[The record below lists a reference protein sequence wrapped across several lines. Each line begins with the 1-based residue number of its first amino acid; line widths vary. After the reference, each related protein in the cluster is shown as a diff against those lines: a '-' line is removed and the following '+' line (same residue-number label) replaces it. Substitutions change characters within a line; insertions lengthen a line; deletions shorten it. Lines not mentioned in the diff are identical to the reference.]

1 VIQAPLAEGHGP
13 NGITGSTFR
22 TPGTAAASAA
32 RLVLAPF
39 LFTRVLTTIVTLAAV
54 TLLSSPTTCPDVC
67 HPSTNPLLDAATR
80 WDAKAY
86 VDIAHDGYGAVPANN
101 AYFPLYPFLM
111 RLLATLFGGSSD
123 AYLIAGVL
131 ISNIALLVAL
141 VYLASLVTIDHDVAA
156 GTRAALYLLV
166 FPTSVFLAVVYPES
180 LLLALSIGAVYHAR
194 RGQWLP
200 AAILGALAALT
211 RPFIGAAVALPL
223 AIEAYR
229 RSGVRAA
236 LAAAAPAAVALVG
249 WLVVLWRIT
258 GDPKAILTAEANW
271 GVGPSVPFEAFT
283 DLFDPKVYGF
293 PYFVLGFTLLIGA
306 LVLLSWRFLR
316 PSLAA
321 YATVVFLISVATG
334 SLTSSPRYYLSIFP
348 AFIVLALVAR
358 AWLGRAY
365 VVLGAAIGVI
375 FTAMYAL
382 WFWVA

>member
-1 VIQAPLAEGHGP
+1 MRSQPSASCRPRGPLVIQAPVAEGRDP
-13 NGITGSTFR
+13 NGTIGSTFR
-22 TPGTAAASAA
+22 TYGIAAVSAA

-39 LFTRVLTTIVTLAAV
+39 LFTRILTATVALAAV
-54 TLLSSPTTCPDVC
+54 TLFSAPTSCPDVC
-67 HPSTNPLLDAATR
+67 HPSINPLL
-80 WDAKAY
+80 
-86 VDIAHDGYGAVPANN
+86 ANN

-111 RLLATLFGGSSD
+111 RLLAALFGGTDD
-123 AYLIAGVL
+123 AYLVAGLV

-141 VYLASLVTIDHDVAA
+141 VYLASLVAIDRDATA
-156 GTRAALYLLV
+156 GTRGALYLLV

-200 AAILGALAALT
+200 AALLGALAALT
-211 RPFIGAAVALPL
+211 RPFVGAAVAVPL
-223 AIEAYR
+223 AIEAFR
-229 RSGVRAA
+229 RSGPRAA
-236 LAAAAPAAVALVG
+236 VVTAVPAAATLVG
-249 WLVVLWRIT
+249 WLVALWRIT

-271 GVGPSVPFEAFT
+271 GVGPSLPFEAFT

-306 LVLLSWRFLR
+306 LVLLSWRYLR

-321 YATVVFLISVATG
+321 YATVVFVISVATG
-334 SLTSSPRYYLSIFP
+334 SLTSSPRYYLSVFP

-358 AWLGRAY
+358 GWPGRAY
-365 VVLGAAIGVI
+365 VALGAAVSVV

>member
-1 VIQAPLAEGHGP
+1 M
-13 NGITGSTFR
+13 
-22 TPGTAAASAA
+22 
-32 RLVLAPF
+32 
-39 LFTRVLTTIVTLAAV
+39 
-54 TLLSSPTTCPDVC
+54 C

-101 AYFPLYPFLM
+101 AYFPLYPFLI
-111 RLLATLFGGSSD
+111 RVLATIFGGSGD
-123 AYLIAGVL
+123 AYFAAGVL
-131 ISNIALLVAL
+131 ISNVALLVAL
-141 VYLASLVTIDHDVAA
+141 IYLASLVAIDHDAAA

-180 LLLALSIGAVYHAR
+180 LLIALSIGAVYHAR

-200 AAILGALAALT
+200 AAALGALAALT

-229 RSGVRAA
+229 RSGLRAA

-258 GDPKAILTAEANW
+258 GDPKAILTAEAFHVRSDVTGRHIVAVPHSTPEGTMRIRAFRSESPLSSW
-271 GVGPSVPFEAFT
+271 ASVQFGPAAATRVNA
-283 DLFDPKVYGF
+283 
-293 PYFVLGFTLLIGA
+293 
-306 LVLLSWRFLR
+306 WR

-334 SLTSSPRYYLSIFP
+334 SLTSSPRYYLSVFP
-348 AFIVLALVAR
+348 AFMVLALVAR
-358 AWLGRAY
+358 GWTGLAY
-365 VVLGAAIGVI
+365 VAVGATISVI

-382 WFWVA
+382 WYWVA

>member
-1 VIQAPLAEGHGP
+1 M
-13 NGITGSTFR
+13 
-22 TPGTAAASAA
+22 SAVRA
-32 RLVLAPF
+32 VLAPF
-39 LFTRVLTTIVTLAAV
+39 VLTRILTAVVALAAV
-54 TLLSSPTTCPDVC
+54 SLFSTPTTCPDVC

-101 AYFPLYPFLM
+101 AYFPLYPLLI
-111 RLLATLFGGSSD
+111 RVLATLFGGSTD
-123 AYLIAGVL
+123 AYLLAGVL
-131 ISNIALLVAL
+131 ISNLALLVAL
-141 VYLASLVTIDHDVAA
+141 AYLAALVAIDHDAAA

-180 LLLALSIGAVYHAR
+180 LLIALSIGAVYHAR
-194 RGQWLP
+194 RGEWLP
-200 AAILGALAALT
+200 AAVLGALAALT
-211 RPFIGAAVALPL
+211 RPFIGAAVALPI

-229 RSGVRAA
+229 RSGPRAA
-236 LAAAAPAAVALVG
+236 IATAAPAAVALVA
-249 WLVVLWRIT
+249 WLVVLWRVT

-271 GVGPSVPFEAFT
+271 GVGPSLPFEAFT

-293 PYFVLGFTLLIGA
+293 PYFVLGFTLFMGA
-306 LVLLSWRFLR
+306 LVLFSWRFLR

-334 SLTSSPRYYLSIFP
+334 SLTSSPRYYLAVFP

-358 AWLGRAY
+358 GWTGRAY
-365 VVLGAAIGVI
+365 VAVGAAISVV

-382 WFWVA
+382 WYWVA

>member
-1 VIQAPLAEGHGP
+1 
-13 NGITGSTFR
+13 
-22 TPGTAAASAA
+22 
-32 RLVLAPF
+32 
-39 LFTRVLTTIVTLAAV
+39 
-54 TLLSSPTTCPDVC
+54 VC

-86 VDIAHDGYGAVPANN
+86 VDIAHDGYGTVPANN
-101 AYFPLYPFLM
+101 AYFPLYPLM
-111 RLLATLFGGSSD
+111 MRALATLLGGGGD
-123 AYLIAGVL
+123 AYLVAGVV
-131 ISNIALLVAL
+131 ISNLALLVAL
-141 VYLASLVTIDHDVAA
+141 IYLASLVAIDHDIAT
-156 GTRAALYLLV
+156 GTRAVLYVLV

-180 LLLALSIGAVYHAR
+180 LLIALSIGAVYHAR
-194 RGQWLP
+194 QGQWLP

-223 AIEAYR
+223 AMEAYR
-229 RSGVRAA
+229 RSGPRAA
-236 LAAAAPAAVALVG
+236 LAAAAPAAIALVG

-293 PYFVLGFTLLIGA
+293 PYFVLGFTLFIGA
-306 LVLLSWRFLR
+306 LVILSWRFLR

-334 SLTSSPRYYLSIFP
+334 SLTSSPRYYLSVFP

-358 AWLGRAY
+358 GWRGLTY
-365 VVLGAAIGVI
+365 VALGAAIGVV

>member
-1 VIQAPLAEGHGP
+1 V
-13 NGITGSTFR
+13 
-22 TPGTAAASAA
+22 SAA
-32 RLVLAPF
+32 RSVLAPF
-39 LFTRVLTTIVTLAAV
+39 LLTRVLTAVVALVSVTLF
-54 TLLSSPTTCPDVC
+54 SSPTTCPDVC
-67 HPSTNPLLDAATR
+67 HPSTNLLLDAATR

-101 AYFPLYPFLM
+101 AYFPLYPFLI
-111 RLLATLFGGSSD
+111 RVLATIFGGSGD
-123 AYLIAGVL
+123 AYLAAGVL
-131 ISNIALLVAL
+131 ISNVALLVAL
-141 VYLASLVTIDHDVAA
+141 VYLASLVAIDHDAAA
-156 GTRAALYLLV
+156 GARAALYLLV

-180 LLLALSIGAVYHAR
+180 LLIALSIGAVYHAR
-194 RGQWLP
+194 QGQWLP
-200 AAILGALAALT
+200 AAVLGALAALT

-293 PYFVLGFTLLIGA
+293 PYFVLGFTLFIGA
-306 LVLLSWRFLR
+306 LVILSWRFLR

-334 SLTSSPRYYLSIFP
+334 SLTSSPRYYLSVFP
-348 AFIVLALVAR
+348 AFMVLALVAR
-358 AWLGRAY
+358 GWTGLAY
-365 VVLGAAIGVI
+365 VAVGATISVI

-382 WFWVA
+382 WYWVA

>member
-1 VIQAPLAEGHGP
+1 M
-13 NGITGSTFR
+13 
-22 TPGTAAASAA
+22 
-32 RLVLAPF
+32 LAPF
-39 LFTRVLTTIVTLAAV
+39 VLTRILTAVVALAAV
-54 TLLSSPTTCPDVC
+54 SLFTTPTICPDVC

-111 RLLATLFGGSSD
+111 RVLATLLGGSSD
-123 AYLIAGVL
+123 AYLIAGVF
-131 ISNIALLVAL
+131 ISNVALLVAL
-141 VYLASLVTIDHDVAA
+141 AYLAALVAIDHDGAA
-156 GTRAALYLLV
+156 GSRAALYLLV

-180 LLLALSIGAVYHAR
+180 LLIATSIGAVYHAR
-194 RGQWLP
+194 RGEWLP
-200 AAILGALAALT
+200 AAVLGALAALT
-211 RPFIGAAVALPL
+211 RPFIGAAAVLPI

-229 RSGVRAA
+229 RAGLRVA
-236 LAAAAPAAVALVG
+236 LAAAAPAGIAFVG

-271 GVGPSVPFEAFT
+271 GVGPSVPLKAFA

-293 PYFVLGFTLLIGA
+293 PYFVLGFTVFVGA
-306 LVLLSWRFLR
+306 LVVWSWRTVR

-334 SLTSSPRYYLSIFP
+334 SLTSSPRYYLSVFP
-348 AFIVLALVAR
+348 AFIVLGLVAR
-358 AWLGRAY
+358 GWTGRAY
-365 VVLGAAIGVI
+365 VVAGAAIGVV

-382 WFWVA
+382 WYWVA